1 MEFPS
6 SEWGPFQYLGQML
19 REGGW
24 LLDDNNNHNH
34 AVDQQE
40 LKKVIES
47 HAWWG
52 KLASPLQGLGGRT
65 I

>member
-1 MEFPS
+1 
-6 SEWGPFQYLGQML
+6 ML

-65 I
+65 ISGGGI